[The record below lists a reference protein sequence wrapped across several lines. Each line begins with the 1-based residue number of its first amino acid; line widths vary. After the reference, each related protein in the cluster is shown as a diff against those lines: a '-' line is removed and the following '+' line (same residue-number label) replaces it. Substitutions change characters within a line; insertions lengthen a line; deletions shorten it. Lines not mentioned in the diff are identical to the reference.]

1 MAIALHFHIVCT
13 DKNVPLITL
22 SNQLMFI
29 IICKTNAQLQSIL
42 KKIFIKSLKSDLSF
56 HS

>member
-13 DKNVPLITL
+13 EKNVPLITL

-42 KKIFIKSLKSDLSF
+42 KKIFIKSLESDLSF